1 MILFL
6 IEIGKYL
13 NIILLAFYTLLSF
26 FAMKR
31 RDDDGRNGLFYLL
44 ETHVYLLFTSGM
56 ACLTL
61 SYYDRGDSE
70 MVSKVIMMWAVELV
84 LMFAYSR
91 VMYHFYPELN
101 RLILV
106 QTVFMMSIGFVVQF
120 RISQQKAWRQFSIIV
135 VSLVISV
142 FIPMIVHRLKLIKK
156 FWYVTGIIGAGALIA
171 VFALGAITNGAKLSI
186 KIFGLIFQPSEFV
199 KILFAFFIAG
209 ILYEIYNM
217 KRFIIASVCAA
228 VFVMVLVI
236 SRDLG
241 MALIFYVMFFAMVY
255 MGTGRFR
262 YVLLGTAGGLAA
274 VVAAYAMFSHVRVRF
289 NTWIDPWTDIDS
301 TGYQLTQS
309 IFAIGTGGWYGR
321 GIGRGLPGTIPEVGE
336 DFVFSAIV
344 EESGALFGMLLIL
357 LCLNFCFIMLLLAG
371 RIKDKYYRIVVMGLA
386 VCYGTQVFLT
396 IGGGL
401 RLIPLT
407 GVTLP
412 LISSGGSSAL
422 ATLCLISVVQG
433 VGLIRMD
440 EIYGDDESDEEESEE
455 NAEIYDADDVDE
467 ADDAQDRET
476 AEIEEYD
483 DIYDLDG
490 DAEEVYDDSD
500 EYYDQDDYDE
510 GYESRESDVGYADDL
525 NDANDADDYD
535 MDGESGEYDD
545 CDDES
550 EYDLDDY
557 GEAGPETEGFY
568 DDYGQDDSDHNV
580 AEPSFEADGYEDE
593 PEDDD
598 VIQDHE
604 NEIETDSAGCPGTE
618 RKGQ

>member
-26 FAMKR
+26 FSMKR
-31 RDDDGRNGLFYLL
+31 RDDDGRNGLFYLM
-44 ETHVYLLFTSGM
+44 EVFVYALFTSGM
-56 ACLTL
+56 ACLSL
-61 SYYDRGDSE
+61 SFYDKGDNE
-70 MVSKVIMMWAVELV
+70 MVSKIIMMWVVELV
-84 LMFAYSR
+84 VMFAYSR

-101 RLILV
+101 RLMLV
-106 QTVFMMSIGFVVQF
+106 QTIFMMSIGFVVQY
-120 RISQQKAWRQFSIIV
+120 RISPQKAWRQFSIIV

-142 FIPMIVHRLKLIKK
+142 FVPMLVHRLKLIKK
-156 FWYVTGIIGAGALIA
+156 FWYVTGIAGVGALVA

-199 KILFAFFIAG
+199 KILFAFFVAG
-209 ILYEIYNM
+209 LLYEIYSM
-217 KRFIIASVCAA
+217 KRFVISSVCAA
-228 VFVMVLVI
+228 VFVMALVV
-236 SRDLG
+236 SKDLG

-255 MGTGRFR
+255 MGTGKFR

-274 VVAAYAMFSHVRVRF
+274 VVVAYSLFSHVRVRF
-289 NTWIDPWTDIDS
+289 NTWLDPWTDIDS

-357 LCLNFCFIMLLLAG
+357 LCLNFCFVMLLLAG

-412 LISSGGSSAL
+412 LISNGGSSAL

-433 VGLIRMD
+433 AGLIRMD
-440 EIYGDDESDEEESEE
+440 EIYGEDEPEEKELEIGLEREETQSKDDV
-455 NAEIYDADDVDE
+455 EIYDIDE
-467 ADDAQDRET
+467 DMDKSYEEKG
-476 AEIEEYD
+476 EIYEDPDEYYEPEYSDEYD
-483 DIYDLDG
+483 DGYEDEPYDSELD
-490 DAEEVYDDSD
+490 ETD
-500 EYYDQDDYDE
+500 EYYETYGEAVE
-510 GYESRESDVGYADDL
+510 GYEEFESYDEET
-525 NDANDADDYD
+525 DA
-535 MDGESGEYDD
+535 S
-545 CDDES
+545 
-550 EYDLDDY
+550 
-557 GEAGPETEGFY
+557 
-568 DDYGQDDSDHNV
+568 
-580 AEPSFEADGYEDE
+580 SFEADGYEDE

-598 VIQDHE
+598 VIE
-604 NEIETDSAGCPGTE
+604 DSYGSHFKKK
-618 RKGQ
+618 RK

>member
-26 FAMKR
+26 FSMKR
-31 RDDDGRNGLFYLL
+31 RDDDGRNGLFYLM
-44 ETHVYLLFTSGM
+44 EVFVYALFTSGM
-56 ACLTL
+56 ACLSL
-61 SYYDRGDSE
+61 SFYDKGDNE
-70 MVSKVIMMWAVELV
+70 MVSKIIMMWVVELV
-84 LMFAYSR
+84 VMFAYSR

-101 RLILV
+101 RLMLV
-106 QTVFMMSIGFVVQF
+106 QTIFMMSVGFVVQF
-120 RISQQKAWRQFSIIV
+120 RISPQKAWRQFSIIV

-142 FIPMIVHRLKLIKK
+142 FVPMLVHRLKLIKK
-156 FWYVTGIIGAGALIA
+156 FWYVTGIAGVGALVA

-199 KILFAFFIAG
+199 KILFAFFVAG
-209 ILYEIYNM
+209 LLYEIYSM
-217 KRFIIASVCAA
+217 KRFVISSVCAA
-228 VFVMVLVI
+228 VFVMVLVV
-236 SRDLG
+236 SKDLG

-255 MGTGRFR
+255 MGTGKFR

-274 VVAAYAMFSHVRVRF
+274 VVVAYNLFSHVRVRF
-289 NTWIDPWTDIDS
+289 NTWLDPWTDIDS

-357 LCLNFCFIMLLLAG
+357 LCLNFCFVMLLLAG

-412 LISSGGSSAL
+412 LISNGGSSAL

-433 VGLIRMD
+433 AGLIRMD
-440 EIYGDDESDEEESEE
+440 EIYGEDEPEEKELEIGLEREETENKDDV
-455 NAEIYDADDVDE
+455 EIYDIDE
-467 ADDAQDRET
+467 NMDKSYEEKC
-476 AEIEEYD
+476 EICEDPDEYYEPEYSDEYD
-483 DIYDLDG
+483 DGYEDEPYDSELD
-490 DAEEVYDDSD
+490 END
-500 EYYDQDDYDE
+500 EYYE
-510 GYESRESDVGYADDL
+510 T
-525 NDANDADDYD
+525 
-535 MDGESGEYDD
+535 
-545 CDDES
+545 
-550 EYDLDDY
+550 Y
-557 GEAGPETEGFY
+557 GEAVEDYEEFESYDEET
-568 DDYGQDDSDHNV
+568 DAS
-580 AEPSFEADGYEDE
+580 SFEADGYEDE

-598 VIQDHE
+598 VIE
-604 NEIETDSAGCPGTE
+604 DSYGSHFKKK
-618 RKGQ
+618 RK

>member
-44 ETHVYLLFTSGM
+44 EAHVYLLFFGGM

-61 SYYDRGDSE
+61 SYYDKGDSD
-70 MVSKVIMMWAVELV
+70 MVSKVIMMWAIEMAV
-84 LMFAYSR
+84 MFIYSR

-106 QTVFMMSIGFVVQF
+106 QTLFMMSVGFVVQY
-120 RISQQKAWRQFSIIV
+120 RISSQKALRQFAIIA

-156 FWYVTGIIGAGALIA
+156 FWYVTGIAGAGALIA

-186 KIFGLIFQPSEFV
+186 KLFGLIFQPSEFV

-209 ILYEIYNM
+209 ILYEVYNM
-217 KRFIIASVCAA
+217 KRFVIASVCAA

-236 SRDLG
+236 SKDLG
-241 MALIFYVMFFAMVY
+241 MALIFYVMFFSMVY
-255 MGTGRFR
+255 MGTGKFR
-262 YVLLGTAGGLAA
+262 YVFLGTAGGLAA
-274 VVAAYAMFSHVRVRF
+274 VVAAYSLFSHVRVRF

-440 EIYGDDESDEEESEE
+440 EIYGDDEDDSEIAETEDE
-455 NAEIYDADDVDE
+455 AEICDIDE
-467 ADDAQDRET
+467 NT
-476 AEIEEYD
+476 EEPD
-483 DIYDLDG
+483 DIED
-490 DAEEVYDDSD
+490 
-500 EYYDQDDYDE
+500 
-510 GYESRESDVGYADDL
+510 
-525 NDANDADDYD
+525 DADDYD
-535 MDGESGEYDD
+535 IDSDEDSSDGYYDSDDFDDGYDD
-545 CDDES
+545 EEVSDAGEDDDDELYDEYAEESCLDNDDYEDEGPDAYEKSETEEEYYDGYEDKDGAYDS
-550 EYDLDDY
+550 EYEGEDAVSINDDT
-557 GEAGPETEGFY
+557 G
-568 DDYGQDDSDHNV
+568 
-580 AEPSFEADGYEDE
+580 FEADGYEDE

-598 VIQDHE
+598 LMSEDPE
-604 NEIETDSAGCPGTE
+604 GE
-618 RKGQ
+618 RNVKRK

>member
-26 FAMKR
+26 LAMKR

-44 ETHVYLLFTSGM
+44 EAHVYLLFSGGM

-61 SYYDRGDSE
+61 SYYDKGDSD
-70 MVSKVIMMWAVELV
+70 MVSKVIMMWAIEMTV
-84 LMFAYSR
+84 MFIYSR

-106 QTVFMMSIGFVVQF
+106 QTLFMMSVGFVVQY
-120 RISQQKAWRQFSIIV
+120 RISSQKALRQFAIIA

-156 FWYVTGIIGAGALIA
+156 FWYVTGIAGAGALIA

-186 KIFGLIFQPSEFV
+186 KLFGLIFQPSEFV

-209 ILYEIYNM
+209 ILYEVYNM
-217 KRFIIASVCAA
+217 KRFVIASVCAA

-236 SRDLG
+236 SKDLG
-241 MALIFYVMFFAMVY
+241 MALIFYVMFFSMVY

-274 VVAAYAMFSHVRVRF
+274 VVAAYSLFSHVRVRF
-289 NTWIDPWTDIDS
+289 NTWIDPWTVIDS

-344 EESGALFGMLLIL
+344 EESGALFGILLIL

-440 EIYGDDESDEEESEE
+440 EIYGVDDEP
-455 NAEIYDADDVDE
+455 DDIE
-467 ADDAQDRET
+467 DDA
-476 AEIEEYD
+476 
-483 DIYDLDG
+483 
-490 DAEEVYDDSD
+490 EVYDIDADEDIDEEDDSSDGYYDSD
-500 EYYDQDDYDE
+500 DFDDGYDDEEVSDAGEDDDGESYDEYAEESCLDNDAYEDEGPDAYEKSGTEEEYYD
-510 GYESRESDVGYADDL
+510 GYEDEDGAYDSEHEGEDAASINDDT
-525 NDANDADDYD
+525 
-535 MDGESGEYDD
+535 G
-545 CDDES
+545 
-550 EYDLDDY
+550 
-557 GEAGPETEGFY
+557 
-568 DDYGQDDSDHNV
+568 
-580 AEPSFEADGYEDE
+580 FEADGYEDE

-598 VIQDHE
+598 LMSE
-604 NEIETDSAGCPGTE
+604 NPEGE
-618 RKGQ
+618 RNVKRK

>member
-26 FAMKR
+26 FSMKR

-44 ETHVYLLFTSGM
+44 EAHVYILFTSGM
-56 ACLTL
+56 ACLAL
-61 SYYDRGDSE
+61 SYYDKGDND
-70 MVSKVIMMWAVELV
+70 MVSKVIMMWGAELA
-84 LMFAYSR
+84 LMFVYSR

-101 RLILV
+101 RLLLA
-106 QTVFMMSIGFVVQF
+106 QTIFMMSIGFVVQF
-120 RISQQKAWRQFSIIV
+120 RIYPQKAWRQFSIIV

-142 FIPMIVHRLKLIKK
+142 FIPMLVHRLKLIKK
-156 FWYVTGIIGAGALIA
+156 FWYVTGIAGVGALVA

-186 KIFGLIFQPSEFV
+186 KIFGLVFQPSEFV

-209 ILYEIYNM
+209 LLYEIYNM
-217 KRFIIASVCAA
+217 KRFMISSVCAA
-228 VFVMVLVI
+228 VFVMALVV
-236 SRDLG
+236 SKDLG
-241 MALIFYVMFFAMVY
+241 MALIFYVMFFSMVY
-255 MGTGRFR
+255 MGTGKFR
-262 YVLLGTAGGLAA
+262 YVLLGTVGGLAA
-274 VVAAYAMFSHVRVRF
+274 VVVAYSLFSHVRVRF

-357 LCLNFCFIMLLLAG
+357 LCLNFCFVMLLLAG

-433 VGLIRMD
+433 AGLIRMD
-440 EIYGDDESDEEESEE
+440 EIYGVDENEEYEE
-455 NAEIYDADDVDE
+455 TEDTEMEALEIEEDVEIYDIDEYEDIADQDGAADDYYDSEVYDDGYEDESGGMSEQEAEYEDETGNLSESGAGQEDYENEDYDDYGDDEPVTDDYDE
-467 ADDAQDRET
+467 ADD
-476 AEIEEYD
+476 Y
-483 DIYDLDG
+483 
-490 DAEEVYDDSD
+490 YDDSD
-500 EYYDQDDYDE
+500 DE
-510 GYESRESDVGYADDL
+510 TNIYE
-525 NDANDADDYD
+525 
-535 MDGESGEYDD
+535 GESQDVDD
-545 CDDES
+545 D
-550 EYDLDDY
+550 
-557 GEAGPETEGFY
+557 AVTEGTGY
-568 DDYGQDDSDHNV
+568 
-580 AEPSFEADGYEDE
+580 EADGYEDE

-598 VIQDHE
+598 
-604 NEIETDSAGCPGTE
+604 T
-618 RKGQ
+618 

>member
-44 ETHVYLLFTSGM
+44 EAHVYLLFTSGM

-61 SYYDRGDSE
+61 SYYDKGDSE

-106 QTVFMMSIGFVVQF
+106 QTLFMMSIGFVVQL
-120 RISQQKAWRQFSIIV
+120 RISQQKAWRQLSIII

-142 FIPMIVHRLKLIKK
+142 FVPMIVHRLKLIKK
-156 FWYVTGIIGAGALIA
+156 FWYVTGIVGAGALVA
-171 VFALGAITNGAKLSI
+171 VFALGAITNGAKISI
-186 KIFGLIFQPSEFV
+186 KIFGLVFQPSEFV

-209 ILYEIYNM
+209 ILYEIYNI
-217 KRFIIASVCAA
+217 KRFAAASVCAA

-236 SRDLG
+236 SKDLG
-241 MALIFYVMFFAMVY
+241 MALIFYVMFFSMVY
-255 MGTGRFR
+255 MGTGKFR

-274 VVAAYAMFSHVRVRF
+274 VVAAYSLFSHVRVRF

-357 LCLNFCFIMLLLAG
+357 LCLNFCFVMLLLAG

-440 EIYGDDESDEEESEE
+440 EIYGDDEEPEEYEAESIEE
-455 NAEIYDADDVDE
+455 TAEIYDIDDEPDE
-467 ADDAQDRET
+467 YEQE
-476 AEIEEYD
+476 EIEEDTEGYD
-483 DIYDLDG
+483 I
-490 DAEEVYDDSD
+490 DDMPDDETD
-500 EYYDQDDYDE
+500 EYYDSEDYDD
-510 GYESRESDVGYADDL
+510 GYEEVSDEVSFGDEPF
-525 NDANDADDYD
+525 
-535 MDGESGEYDD
+535 DGDEDEEGSGSYGE
-545 CDDES
+545 ES
-550 EYDLDDY
+550 EY
-557 GEAGPETEGFY
+557 G
-568 DDYGQDDSDHNV
+568 SDFDV
-580 AEPSFEADGYEDE
+580 DGYEDE

-598 VIQDHE
+598 RIGEYDELPEYVQETSDRDE
-604 NEIETDSAGCPGTE
+604 NMKKRS
-618 RKGQ
+618 

>member
-26 FAMKR
+26 FSMKR
-31 RDDDGRNGLFYLL
+31 RDDDGRNGLFYLM
-44 ETHVYLLFTSGM
+44 EVFVYALFTNGM
-56 ACLTL
+56 ACLSL
-61 SYYDRGDSE
+61 SFYDKGDNE
-70 MVSKVIMMWAVELV
+70 MVSKIIMMWVVELV
-84 LMFAYSR
+84 VMFAYSR

-101 RLILV
+101 RLMLV
-106 QTVFMMSIGFVVQF
+106 QTIFMMSVGFVVQF
-120 RISQQKAWRQFSIIV
+120 RISPQKAWRQFSIIV

-142 FIPMIVHRLKLIKK
+142 FVPMLVHRLKLIKK
-156 FWYVTGIIGAGALIA
+156 FWYVTGIAGVGALVA

-199 KILFAFFIAG
+199 KILFAFFVAG
-209 ILYEIYNM
+209 LLYEIYNM
-217 KRFIIASVCAA
+217 KRFVISSVCAA
-228 VFVMVLVI
+228 VFVMALVV
-236 SRDLG
+236 SKDLG

-255 MGTGRFR
+255 MGTGKFR

-274 VVAAYAMFSHVRVRF
+274 VVVAYSLFSHVRVRF
-289 NTWIDPWTDIDS
+289 NTWLDPWTDIDS

-357 LCLNFCFIMLLLAG
+357 LCLNFCFVMLLLAG

-412 LISSGGSSAL
+412 LISNGGSSAL

-433 VGLIRMD
+433 AGLIRMD
-440 EIYGDDESDEEESEE
+440 EIYGEDEPEEKELEIGLEREETQSKDDV
-455 NAEIYDADDVDE
+455 EIYDIDE
-467 ADDAQDRET
+467 DMDKSYEEKG
-476 AEIEEYD
+476 EIYEDPDEYYEPEYSDEYD
-483 DIYDLDG
+483 DGYEDEPYDSELD
-490 DAEEVYDDSD
+490 ETD
-500 EYYDQDDYDE
+500 EYYETYGEAVE
-510 GYESRESDVGYADDL
+510 GYEEFESYDEET
-525 NDANDADDYD
+525 DA
-535 MDGESGEYDD
+535 S
-545 CDDES
+545 
-550 EYDLDDY
+550 
-557 GEAGPETEGFY
+557 
-568 DDYGQDDSDHNV
+568 
-580 AEPSFEADGYEDE
+580 SFEADGYEDE
-593 PEDDD
+593 PEYDD
-598 VIQDHE
+598 VIE
-604 NEIETDSAGCPGTE
+604 DSYGSHFKKK
-618 RKGQ
+618 RK

>member
-26 FAMKR
+26 FSMKR
-31 RDDDGRNGLFYLL
+31 RDDDGRNGLFYLM
-44 ETHVYLLFTSGM
+44 EVFVYALFTNGM
-56 ACLTL
+56 ACLSL
-61 SYYDRGDSE
+61 SFYDKGDNE
-70 MVSKVIMMWAVELV
+70 MVSKIIMMWVVELV
-84 LMFAYSR
+84 VMFAYSR

-101 RLILV
+101 RLMLV
-106 QTVFMMSIGFVVQF
+106 QTIFMMSVGFVVQF
-120 RISQQKAWRQFSIIV
+120 RISPQKAWRQFSIIV

-142 FIPMIVHRLKLIKK
+142 FVPMLVHRLKLIKK
-156 FWYVTGIIGAGALIA
+156 FWYVTGIAGVGALVA

-199 KILFAFFIAG
+199 KILFAFFVAG
-209 ILYEIYNM
+209 LLYEIYSM
-217 KRFIIASVCAA
+217 KRFVISSVCAA
-228 VFVMVLVI
+228 VFVMALVV
-236 SRDLG
+236 SKDLG

-255 MGTGRFR
+255 MGTGKFR

-274 VVAAYAMFSHVRVRF
+274 VVVAYSLFSHVRVRF
-289 NTWIDPWTDIDS
+289 NTWLDPWTDIDS

-357 LCLNFCFIMLLLAG
+357 LCLNFCFVMLLLAG

-412 LISSGGSSAL
+412 LISNGGSSAL

-433 VGLIRMD
+433 AGLIRMD
-440 EIYGDDESDEEESEE
+440 EIYGEDEPEEKELEIGLEREETESKDDVEFYDIDEDMDKSYEEKG
-455 NAEIYDADDVDE
+455 EIYEDP
-467 ADDAQDRET
+467 
-476 AEIEEYD
+476 
-483 DIYDLDG
+483 
-490 DAEEVYDDSD
+490 D
-500 EYYDQDDYDE
+500 EYYEPEYSDEYDE
-510 GYESRESDVGYADDL
+510 GYEDEP
-525 NDANDADDYD
+525 YD
-535 MDGESGEYDD
+535 SELDETDEYY
-545 CDDES
+545 ET
-550 EYDLDDY
+550 Y
-557 GEAGPETEGFY
+557 GEAVEDYEEFESYDEET
-568 DDYGQDDSDHNV
+568 DAS
-580 AEPSFEADGYEDE
+580 SFEADGYEDE

-598 VIQDHE
+598 VIE
-604 NEIETDSAGCPGTE
+604 DSYGSHFKKK
-618 RKGQ
+618 RK

>member
-44 ETHVYLLFTSGM
+44 EAHVYLLFTSGM

-61 SYYDRGDSE
+61 SYYDKGDSE

-106 QTVFMMSIGFVVQF
+106 QTLFMMSIGFVVQL
-120 RISQQKAWRQFSIIV
+120 RISQQKAWRQLSIII
-135 VSLVISV
+135 VSLVISFFV
-142 FIPMIVHRLKLIKK
+142 PMIVHRLKLIKK
-156 FWYVTGIIGAGALIA
+156 FWYVTGIVGAGALVA
-171 VFALGAITNGAKLSI
+171 VFALGAITNGAKISI
-186 KIFGLIFQPSEFV
+186 KIFGLVFQPSEFV

-209 ILYEIYNM
+209 ILYEIYNI
-217 KRFIIASVCAA
+217 KRFAAASVCAA

-236 SRDLG
+236 SKDLG
-241 MALIFYVMFFAMVY
+241 MALIFYVMFFSMVY
-255 MGTGRFR
+255 MGTGKFR

-274 VVAAYAMFSHVRVRF
+274 VVAAYSLFSHVRVRF

-357 LCLNFCFIMLLLAG
+357 LCLNFCFVMLLLAG

-440 EIYGDDESDEEESEE
+440 EIYGDEEEPEE
-455 NAEIYDADDVDE
+455 YEAESIEETAEIYDIDDE
-467 ADDAQDRET
+467 PEEYEQE
-476 AEIEEYD
+476 EIEEDTEGYD
-483 DIYDLDG
+483 I
-490 DAEEVYDDSD
+490 DDMPDDETD
-500 EYYDQDDYDE
+500 EYYDSEDYDD
-510 GYESRESDVGYADDL
+510 GYEEVSDEVSFGDEPF
-525 NDANDADDYD
+525 
-535 MDGESGEYDD
+535 DG
-545 CDDES
+545 DEDEEGSCSYGGDS
-550 EYDLDDY
+550 EYV
-557 GEAGPETEGFY
+557 
-568 DDYGQDDSDHNV
+568 SDFDV
-580 AEPSFEADGYEDE
+580 DGYEDE

-598 VIQDHE
+598 LMGEYDELPEYVQETSDSDE
-604 NEIETDSAGCPGTE
+604 NMKKRS
-618 RKGQ
+618 

>member
-44 ETHVYLLFTSGM
+44 EAHVYLLFTSGM

-61 SYYDRGDSE
+61 SYYDKGDSE
-70 MVSKVIMMWAVELV
+70 MVSKVIMTWAVELV

-106 QTVFMMSIGFVVQF
+106 QTLFMMSIGFVVQL
-120 RISQQKAWRQFSIIV
+120 RISQQKAWRQLSIII

-142 FIPMIVHRLKLIKK
+142 FVPMIVHRLKLIKK
-156 FWYVTGIIGAGALIA
+156 FWYVTGIVGAGALVA
-171 VFALGAITNGAKLSI
+171 VFALGAITNGAKISI
-186 KIFGLIFQPSEFV
+186 KIFGLVFQPSEFV

-209 ILYEIYNM
+209 ILYEIYNI
-217 KRFIIASVCAA
+217 KRFAAASVCAA

-236 SRDLG
+236 SKDLG
-241 MALIFYVMFFAMVY
+241 MALIFYVMFFSMVY
-255 MGTGRFR
+255 MGTGKFR

-274 VVAAYAMFSHVRVRF
+274 VVAAYSLFSHVRVRF

-357 LCLNFCFIMLLLAG
+357 LCLNFCFVMLLLAG

-440 EIYGDDESDEEESEE
+440 EIYGDDEEPEEYEAESIEE
-455 NAEIYDADDVDE
+455 TAEIYDIDDE
-467 ADDAQDRET
+467 PEEYEQE
-476 AEIEEYD
+476 EIEEDTEGYD
-483 DIYDLDG
+483 I
-490 DAEEVYDDSD
+490 DDMPDDETD
-500 EYYDQDDYDE
+500 EYYDSEDYDD
-510 GYESRESDVGYADDL
+510 GYEEVSDEVSFGDEPF
-525 NDANDADDYD
+525 
-535 MDGESGEYDD
+535 DGDEDEEGSGSYGED
-545 CDDES
+545 S
-550 EYDLDDY
+550 EYV
-557 GEAGPETEGFY
+557 
-568 DDYGQDDSDHNV
+568 SDFDV
-580 AEPSFEADGYEDE
+580 DGYEDE

-598 VIQDHE
+598 RIGEYDELPEYVQETSDSDE
-604 NEIETDSAGCPGTE
+604 NVKKRS
-618 RKGQ
+618 

>member
-26 FAMKR
+26 LAMKR

-44 ETHVYLLFTSGM
+44 EAHVYLLFSGGM

-61 SYYDRGDSE
+61 SYYDKGDSD
-70 MVSKVIMMWAVELV
+70 MVSKVIMMWAIEMTV
-84 LMFAYSR
+84 MFIYSR

-106 QTVFMMSIGFVVQF
+106 QTLFMMSVGFVVQY
-120 RISQQKAWRQFSIIV
+120 RISSQKALRQFAIIA

-156 FWYVTGIIGAGALIA
+156 FWYVTGIAGAGALIA

-186 KIFGLIFQPSEFV
+186 KLFGLIFQPSEFV

-209 ILYEIYNM
+209 ILYEVYNM
-217 KRFIIASVCAA
+217 KRFVIASVCAA

-236 SRDLG
+236 SKDLG
-241 MALIFYVMFFAMVY
+241 MALIFYVMFFSMVY

-274 VVAAYAMFSHVRVRF
+274 VVAAYSLFSHVRVRF

-433 VGLIRMD
+433 AGLIRMD
-440 EIYGDDESDEEESEE
+440 EIYGADEDDSEIAETEDEIEIYDIDENAEEPDDIEDDAEVYDIDADEDIDEEDDSSDGYYDSDDFDDGYDDEEVSDAGEDDDDESYDEYAEESCLDNDAYEDEGPDAYEKSGTEE
-455 NAEIYDADDVDE
+455 
-467 ADDAQDRET
+467 
-476 AEIEEYD
+476 
-483 DIYDLDG
+483 
-490 DAEEVYDDSD
+490 
-500 EYYDQDDYDE
+500 EYYD
-510 GYESRESDVGYADDL
+510 GYEDEDGAYDSEHEGEDAASINDDT
-525 NDANDADDYD
+525 
-535 MDGESGEYDD
+535 G
-545 CDDES
+545 
-550 EYDLDDY
+550 
-557 GEAGPETEGFY
+557 
-568 DDYGQDDSDHNV
+568 
-580 AEPSFEADGYEDE
+580 FEADGYEDE

-598 VIQDHE
+598 LMSE
-604 NEIETDSAGCPGTE
+604 NPEGE
-618 RKGQ
+618 RNVKRK

>member
-44 ETHVYLLFTSGM
+44 ETHVYLLFSSGM
-56 ACLTL
+56 GCLTL
-61 SYYDRGDSE
+61 SYYDKGDNE
-70 MVSKVIMMWAVELV
+70 MVSKVIMMWAIELV
-84 LMFAYSR
+84 VMFVYSR

-106 QTVFMMSIGFVVQF
+106 QTLFMMSIGFVVQY
-120 RISQQKAWRQFSIIV
+120 RISSQKALRQFTIIV

-156 FWYVTGIIGAGALIA
+156 FWYVTGIVGAGSLIA

-186 KIFGLIFQPSEFV
+186 KLFGLIFQPSEFV

-217 KRFIIASVCAA
+217 KRFIIASACAA

-236 SRDLG
+236 SKDLG
-241 MALIFYVMFFAMVY
+241 MALIFYVMFFSMVY
-255 MGTGRFR
+255 MGTGKFR
-262 YVLLGTAGGLAA
+262 YVLLGTVGGLGA
-274 VVAAYAMFSHVRVRF
+274 VVAAYSLFSHVRVRF

-440 EIYGDDESDEEESEE
+440 EIYGADEETVESEVYDIDDSTDEPDGGNEDIEE
-455 NAEIYDADDVDE
+455 NAEIYD
-467 ADDAQDRET
+467 
-476 AEIEEYD
+476 I
-483 DIYDLDG
+483 
-490 DAEEVYDDSD
+490 DAEDID
-500 EYYDQDDYDE
+500 EEDDYDDGYE
-510 GYESRESDVGYADDL
+510 DGDNDDYADSYDDNGDEYTEELDEDPDGYESNEPEEDYDDGYADG
-525 NDANDADDYD
+525 DYD
-535 MDGESGEYDD
+535 
-545 CDDES
+545 S
-550 EYDLDDY
+550 EYEEDTAAPLNNDM
-557 GEAGPETEGFY
+557 G
-568 DDYGQDDSDHNV
+568 
-580 AEPSFEADGYEDE
+580 FEADGYEDE

-598 VIQDHE
+598 VVTG
-604 NEIETDSAGCPGTE
+604 TDAD
-618 RKGQ
+618 KNKKLNI

>member
-26 FAMKR
+26 LAMKR

-44 ETHVYLLFTSGM
+44 EAHVYLLFSGGM

-61 SYYDRGDSE
+61 SYYDKGDSD
-70 MVSKVIMMWAVELV
+70 MVSKVIMMWAIEMMV
-84 LMFAYSR
+84 MFIYSR

-106 QTVFMMSIGFVVQF
+106 QTLFMMSVGFVVQY
-120 RISQQKAWRQFSIIV
+120 RISSQKALRQFAIIA

-156 FWYVTGIIGAGALIA
+156 FWYVTGIAGAGALIA

-186 KIFGLIFQPSEFV
+186 KLFGLIFQPSEFV

-209 ILYEIYNM
+209 ILYEVYNM
-217 KRFIIASVCAA
+217 KRFVIASVCAA

-236 SRDLG
+236 SKDLG
-241 MALIFYVMFFAMVY
+241 MALIFYVMFFSMVY

-274 VVAAYAMFSHVRVRF
+274 VVVAYSLFSHVRVRF

-422 ATLCLISVVQG
+422 ATLCLISVLQG

-440 EIYGDDESDEEESEE
+440 EIYGVDDEPEIYDETIGGDDLEIAETEDEIEIYDIGE
-455 NAEIYDADDVDE
+455 NAEEPDDIE
-467 ADDAQDRET
+467 DDA
-476 AEIEEYD
+476 
-483 DIYDLDG
+483 
-490 DAEEVYDDSD
+490 EVYDIDAD
-500 EYYDQDDYDE
+500 EDIDEEDYDDGYDDEGNDDYDE
-510 GYESRESDVGYADDL
+510 SYDGNEDEYAEGLDEDPDVYESNEPEE
-525 NDANDADDYD
+525 DYD
-535 MDGESGEYDD
+535 DSYEDGDYDPEYEDD
-545 CDDES
+545 TAAPINDDM
-550 EYDLDDY
+550 
-557 GEAGPETEGFY
+557 G
-568 DDYGQDDSDHNV
+568 
-580 AEPSFEADGYEDE
+580 FEADGYEDE

-598 VIQDHE
+598 VIVDYE
-604 NEIETDSAGCPGTE
+604 EMPEDMDDIADRDR
-618 RKGQ
+618 RKKNNNV

>member
-44 ETHVYLLFTSGM
+44 EAHVYLLFTSGM

-61 SYYDRGDSE
+61 SYYDKGDSE
-70 MVSKVIMMWAVELV
+70 MVSKVIMTWAVELV

-106 QTVFMMSIGFVVQF
+106 QTLFMMSIGFVVQL
-120 RISQQKAWRQFSIIV
+120 RISQQKAWRQLSIII

-142 FIPMIVHRLKLIKK
+142 FVPMIVHRLKLIKK
-156 FWYVTGIIGAGALIA
+156 FWYVTGIVGAGALVA
-171 VFALGAITNGAKLSI
+171 VFALGAITNGAKISI
-186 KIFGLIFQPSEFV
+186 KIFGLVFQPSEFV

-209 ILYEIYNM
+209 ILYEIYNI
-217 KRFIIASVCAA
+217 KRFAAASVCAA

-236 SRDLG
+236 SKDLG
-241 MALIFYVMFFAMVY
+241 MALIFYVMFFSMVY
-255 MGTGRFR
+255 MGTGKFR

-274 VVAAYAMFSHVRVRF
+274 VVAAYSLFSHVRVRF

-357 LCLNFCFIMLLLAG
+357 LCLNFCFVMLLLAG

-440 EIYGDDESDEEESEE
+440 EIYGDDEEPEEYEAESIEE
-455 NAEIYDADDVDE
+455 TAEIYDIDDE
-467 ADDAQDRET
+467 PEEYEQE
-476 AEIEEYD
+476 EIEEDTEGYD
-483 DIYDLDG
+483 I
-490 DAEEVYDDSD
+490 DDMPDDETD
-500 EYYDQDDYDE
+500 EYYDSEDYDD
-510 GYESRESDVGYADDL
+510 GYEEVSDEVSFGDEHF
-525 NDANDADDYD
+525 
-535 MDGESGEYDD
+535 DGDEDEEGSGSYGED
-545 CDDES
+545 S
-550 EYDLDDY
+550 EYV
-557 GEAGPETEGFY
+557 
-568 DDYGQDDSDHNV
+568 SDFDV
-580 AEPSFEADGYEDE
+580 DGYEDE

-598 VIQDHE
+598 RIGEYDELPKYVQETSDSDE
-604 NEIETDSAGCPGTE
+604 NVKKKS
-618 RKGQ
+618 

>member
-44 ETHVYLLFTSGM
+44 EAHVYLLFTSGM

-61 SYYDRGDSE
+61 SYYDKGDSE
-70 MVSKVIMMWAVELV
+70 MVSKVIMTWAVELV

-106 QTVFMMSIGFVVQF
+106 QTLFMMSIGFVVQL
-120 RISQQKAWRQFSIIV
+120 RISQQKAWRQLSIII

-142 FIPMIVHRLKLIKK
+142 FVPMIVHRLKLIKK
-156 FWYVTGIIGAGALIA
+156 FWYVTGIVGAGALVA
-171 VFALGAITNGAKLSI
+171 VFALGAITNGAKISI
-186 KIFGLIFQPSEFV
+186 KIFGLVFQPSEFV

-209 ILYEIYNM
+209 ILYEIYNI
-217 KRFIIASVCAA
+217 KRFAAASVCAA

-236 SRDLG
+236 SKDLG
-241 MALIFYVMFFAMVY
+241 MALIFYVMFFSMVY
-255 MGTGRFR
+255 MGTGKFR

-274 VVAAYAMFSHVRVRF
+274 VVAAYSLFSHVRVRF

-357 LCLNFCFIMLLLAG
+357 LCLNFCFVMLLLAG

-440 EIYGDDESDEEESEE
+440 EIYGDVEEPEEYEAESIEET
-455 NAEIYDADDVDE
+455 AEIYDIDDEPEEYEQEEIEEDTEGYDIDDMPDDGSEEYYDSEDYDDGYEEAPDEEYFDNEHYDGDGDE
-467 ADDAQDRET
+467 ADSGS
-476 AEIEEYD
+476 Y
-483 DIYDLDG
+483 
-490 DAEEVYDDSD
+490 
-500 EYYDQDDYDE
+500 
-510 GYESRESDVGYADDL
+510 
-525 NDANDADDYD
+525 
-535 MDGESGEYDD
+535 GE
-545 CDDES
+545 ES
-550 EYDLDDY
+550 EY
-557 GEAGPETEGFY
+557 G
-568 DDYGQDDSDHNV
+568 SDFDV
-580 AEPSFEADGYEDE
+580 DGYEDE

-598 VIQDHE
+598 LMGEYDELPEYVQETSDSDE
-604 NEIETDSAGCPGTE
+604 NMKKRS
-618 RKGQ
+618 

>member
-44 ETHVYLLFTSGM
+44 EAHVYILFTSGM
-56 ACLTL
+56 ACLAL
-61 SYYDRGDSE
+61 SHYDKGDNE
-70 MVSKVIMMWAVELV
+70 MVSGTIGIWVAQLL
-84 LMFAYSR
+84 LMFVFAR

-106 QTVFMMSIGFVVQF
+106 QTLFMMSVGFVVQF
-120 RISQQKAWRQFSIIV
+120 RISPSKSWRQLVIIT
-135 VSLVISV
+135 VSLVFSA

-156 FWYVTGIIGAGALIA
+156 FWYVTGILGAGALIA

-186 KIFGLIFQPSEFV
+186 KIFGLVFQPSEFV

-209 ILYEIYNM
+209 LLYEVYSL
-217 KRFIIASVCAA
+217 KRFIISSACAA
-228 VFVMVLVI
+228 VFVMVLVV
-236 SRDLG
+236 SKDLG
-241 MALIFYVMFFAMVY
+241 MALIFYVMFFSMVY
-255 MGTGRFR
+255 MGTGKFR
-262 YVLLGTAGGLAA
+262 YVLLGTAGGLVA
-274 VVAAYAMFSHVRVRF
+274 VTAAYSLFSHVRVRF

-357 LCLNFCFIMLLLAG
+357 LCLNFCFVMLLLAG
-371 RIKDKYYRIVVMGLA
+371 RLKDRFYRIVIMGLA

-412 LISSGGSSAL
+412 LISNGGSSAL
-422 ATLCLISVVQG
+422 ATLCLIAVVQG
-433 VGLIRMD
+433 AGLVRMD
-440 EIYGDDESDEEESEE
+440 EIYGADEPEEEIPDNEE
-455 NAEIYDADDVDE
+455 DVEIYDIDEDIEDTDIEDADDS
-467 ADDAQDRET
+467 
-476 AEIEEYD
+476 
-483 DIYDLDG
+483 
-490 DAEEVYDDSD
+490 SD
-500 EYYDQDDYDE
+500 EYYDQEDYD
-510 GYESRESDVGYADDL
+510 
-525 NDANDADDYD
+525 
-535 MDGESGEYDD
+535 DGYDD
-545 CDDES
+545 EEASDAGEDYDDES
-550 EYDLDDY
+550 YDEYEEESCLDNDDY
-557 GEAGPETEGFY
+557 EDEEPDAYEKSETEEEDY
-568 DDYGQDDSDHNV
+568 DGYEDEDGAYDSEYEGEDAVSINDDTG
-580 AEPSFEADGYEDE
+580 FEADGYEDE

-598 VIQDHE
+598 LMSEDPE
-604 NEIETDSAGCPGTE
+604 GE
-618 RKGQ
+618 RNVKRK

>member
-44 ETHVYLLFTSGM
+44 EAHVYLLFTSGM

-61 SYYDRGDSE
+61 SYYDKGDSE

-91 VMYHFYPELN
+91 VMYHFYPEHN

-106 QTVFMMSIGFVVQF
+106 QTLFMMSIGFVVQL
-120 RISQQKAWRQFSIIV
+120 RISQQKALRQLSIII

-142 FIPMIVHRLKLIKK
+142 FVPMIVHRLKLIKK
-156 FWYVTGIIGAGALIA
+156 FWYVTGIVGAGALVA
-171 VFALGAITNGAKLSI
+171 VFALGAITNGAKISI
-186 KIFGLIFQPSEFV
+186 KIFGLVFQPSEFV

-209 ILYEIYNM
+209 ILYEIYNI
-217 KRFIIASVCAA
+217 KRFAAASVCAA

-236 SRDLG
+236 SKDLG
-241 MALIFYVMFFAMVY
+241 MALIFYVMFFSMVY
-255 MGTGRFR
+255 MGTGKFR
-262 YVLLGTAGGLAA
+262 YVMLGTAGGLAA
-274 VVAAYAMFSHVRVRF
+274 VVAAYSLFSHVRVRF

-357 LCLNFCFIMLLLAG
+357 LCLNFCFVMLLLAG

-440 EIYGDDESDEEESEE
+440 EIYGDDEEPEEYEAESIEE
-455 NAEIYDADDVDE
+455 TAEIYDIDDEPDE
-467 ADDAQDRET
+467 YEQE
-476 AEIEEYD
+476 EIEEDTEGYD
-483 DIYDLDG
+483 I
-490 DAEEVYDDSD
+490 DDMPDDETD
-500 EYYDQDDYDE
+500 EYYDSEDYDD
-510 GYESRESDVGYADDL
+510 GYEEVSDEVSFGDEPF
-525 NDANDADDYD
+525 
-535 MDGESGEYDD
+535 DGDEDEEGSGSYGED
-545 CDDES
+545 S
-550 EYDLDDY
+550 EYV
-557 GEAGPETEGFY
+557 
-568 DDYGQDDSDHNV
+568 SDFDV
-580 AEPSFEADGYEDE
+580 DGYEDE

-598 VIQDHE
+598 LMGEYDELPEYVQETSDSDE
-604 NEIETDSAGCPGTE
+604 NMKKKS
-618 RKGQ
+618 